1 MVIDEFEGDVEFN
14 YDELGR
20 SVFLH
25 PLVLAGLAIALFF
38 LGFVAFLFSAD
49 QLERREAGSNESADP
64 AASATTAA
72 TTDTSDNSDTSDG
85 SEEAAAT
92 ATTEAPVGQAPAPTD
107 TPEGAF
113 VEATLNLD
121 AGPGPGLFK
130 LSGRVPDAET
140 ANALIAAAELSY
152 APYVESDLEVDET
165 LEPAPW
171 LATSPQLIGLLPSV
185 TDGTIRVADEKVQLF
200 ARSPN
205 PQYLAQLEGALTQLG
220 ELPVEVSETLI
231 TELTPPR
238 FVAALDDGKITL
250 SGEVPSDDVRQLL
263 AGGAAAAYGP
273 ENVINELTIDDGTYT
288 SFWMYTMPGIFQ
300 LFSPFPHYDIQVV
313 DGVSSGSLQ
322 GGLSF
327 DVDST
332 TITEEASQVLNI
344 GVAIMARDLSIF
356 MTVEGHTDSSGPDEY
371 NMALSEGRAQSVTAY
386 FEAAGINAA
395 RLIAIGVGE
404 SEPMVSNDTP
414 EGKAQNRRVEF
425 LFGPPP
431 SG

>member
-1 MVIDEFEGDVEFN
+1 MIIDEFEGDVEF
-14 YDELGR
+14 DDDGLGR
-20 SVFLH
+20 SVFRH
-25 PLVLAGLAIALFF
+25 PLVLAGLALALFF

-49 QLERREAGSNESADP
+49 QLERRDAGSSNDP
-64 AASATTAA
+64 DTAAASTTAA
-72 TTDTSDNSDTSDG
+72 TTATTDG
-85 SEEAAAT
+85 SEEVAAT
-92 ATTEAPVGQAPAPTD
+92 ETTDVPATQSGLSAPTD
-107 TPEGAF
+107 TPDGAF
-113 VEATLNLD
+113 VDATLNLD
-121 AGPGPGLFK
+121 AGPGPGLFM

-171 LATSPQLIGLLPSV
+171 LATSPLLIGLLPSV
-185 TDGTIRVADEKVQLF
+185 TDGTIRVVDERVQLF

-205 PQYLAQLEGALTQLG
+205 PQYLAQLEGALTQLS

-238 FVAALDDGKITL
+238 FVAALDAGKITL
-250 SGEVPSDDVRQLL
+250 SGEVPSDEIRQLL
-263 AGGAAAAYGP
+263 EGGAAATYGP
-273 ENVINELTIDDGTYT
+273 ENVISELTIDDGTYT
-288 SFWMYTMPGIFQ
+288 SFWMFTMPGIFQ

-327 DVDST
+327 AVDST
-332 TITEEASQVLNI
+332 TISEDAAQVLNI

-395 RLIAIGVGE
+395 RLVAIGAGE
-404 SEPMVSNDTP
+404 SEPMASNDTP